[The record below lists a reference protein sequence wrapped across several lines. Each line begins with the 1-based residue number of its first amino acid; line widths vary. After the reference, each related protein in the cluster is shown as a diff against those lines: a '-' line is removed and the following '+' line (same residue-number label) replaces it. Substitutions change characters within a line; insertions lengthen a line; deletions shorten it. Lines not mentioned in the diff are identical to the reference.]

1 MLDKFFLED
10 YIKKNNMPD
19 KPRGVLREYLQTEIL
34 AALYGSKYGPYLTF
48 MGGTCLKFV
57 YQLERFSEDL
67 DFELIK
73 KGLEYDELAAYL
85 EKELGRLGFVVD
97 TRVKKTPNIVIIFIK
112 FSEVMQQVGLSN
124 YAGQKLKIK
133 FEIDPRPSPKIAYES
148 RRIAAYGKFF
158 SLIANTLPTIYAQ
171 KIIAVANRP
180 YQKGRDFY
188 DLIWFLA
195 QKNLEPN
202 YKLLQEKNIQ
212 ARNRKEALAALKK
225 FIARSDLKQA
235 AREVRPF
242 LYHPE
247 QARWILDFKKYL

>member
-1 MLDKFFLED
+1 MLDKFFLQD

-19 KPRGVLREYLQTEIL
+19 KPRGVLRDYLQTEIL
-34 AALYGSKYGPYLTF
+34 ATLYGSKYGSYLTF

-57 YQLERFSEDL
+57 YQLDRFSEDL

-73 KGLEYDELAAYL
+73 KGLKYGELAAYL
-85 EKELGRLGFVVD
+85 EKELKRTGFAVD
-97 TRVKKTPNIVIIFIK
+97 TRVKKTPNIVIIFVK
-112 FSEVMQQVGLSN
+112 FSEVMQQMGLSGF
-124 YAGQKLKIK
+124 ADQKLKIK
-133 FEIDPRPSPKIAYES
+133 FEIDPKPSRKIVYES
-148 RRIAAYGKFF
+148 QRISAYGKFF
-158 SLIANTLPTIYAQ
+158 SLIANTLPTIFAQ

-202 YKLLQEKNIQ
+202 YALLREKNIK
-212 ARNRKEALAALKK
+212 ARSRKEALAALKK

-242 LYHPE
+242 LYYPE
-247 QARWILDFKKYL
+247 KADWILDFKKYL